1 MADVEQ
7 KDTVIVGGGPG
18 GYVAAIRASELGQKV
33 TLIEKGTGEPNHT
46 GLGGVCL
53 NVGCVPSK
61 ALIAAGHRLREA
73 RDASTYGISK
83 TDATIDFKKTQDWKQ
98 HKLVDRMTRGVKML
112 LKKHKVEIIDG
123 VAMMDNDHQLRVLKS
138 GPKQFMDFDGGKKI
152 TWKNLILATGSRPV
166 EIPNFKFEGRVIDS
180 TGGLGLKEVPKELV
194 VIGGGYIGTELAGA
208 YADLGSHVTIIEGTD
223 SILGG
228 FDKDMVKVVV
238 KNLKKKGIDIIT
250 KAMAK
255 NSTQDDSSVTVTY
268 EVDGKENS
276 IKADYCMVSVG
287 RKPNTDNFALDMT
300 SVKLNDHH
308 QVIVDKQGR
317 TNVPGIWA
325 IGDIVP
331 GPALAHKAFFE
342 GKTAAGAIAG
352 KNTANDWVGVP
363 AVCFADPEL
372 AQVGMTA
379 DEAKEKGI
387 EVATAKF
394 PFAGNARAVSL
405 DQPDG
410 FVRFTYTKDK
420 KNVVGAEVVGPEAS
434 TLAGEL
440 SLIVNCGMNVE
451 DVSLTIHPHPT
462 LNEPIQ
468 EAADV
473 AMGFPTHI

>member
-1 MADVEQ
+1 MADVEK

-33 TLIEKGTGEPNHT
+33 TLIEKGDP

-53 NVGCVPSK
+53 NIGCVPSK
-61 ALIAAGHRLREA
+61 ALIAAGHRLQETL
-73 RDASTYGISK
+73 DSSTYGVSK
-83 TDATIDFKKTQDWKQ
+83 TNATIDFKKTQDWKQ
-98 HKLVDRMTRGVKML
+98 KKVVDRMTRGVKML

-138 GPKQFMDFDGGKKI
+138 GPKQFMDFDGGRKI
-152 TWKNLILATGSRPV
+152 EWNNLILATGSRPV

-180 TGGLGLKEVPKELV
+180 TGGLNLPEIPKEFV

-250 KAMAK
+250 GAMAK

-268 EVDGKENS
+268 EVDGKESS

-287 RKPNTDNFALDMT
+287 RKPNTDNFGLDMT
-300 SVKLNDHH
+300 SVKMDDHGK
-308 QVIVDKQGR
+308 VIVDKQGK
-317 TNVPGIWA
+317 TNVDHIYA
-325 IGDIVP
+325 VGDMVP

-379 DEAKEKGI
+379 SEAKDKGI
-387 EVATAKF
+387 EVATAQF

-410 FVRFTYTKDK
+410 FVRFVYTKEK
-420 KNVVGAEVVGPEAS
+420 KNVVGAQVVGPEAS

-451 DVSLTIHPHPT
+451 DVALTIHPHPT

-473 AMGFPTHI
+473 ALGLPTHI

>member
-1 MADVEQ
+1 MADVEK

-33 TLIEKGTGEPNHT
+33 TLIEKGDP

-53 NVGCVPSK
+53 NIGCVPSK
-61 ALIAAGHRLREA
+61 ALIAAGHRFQETL
-73 RDASTYGISK
+73 DSSTYGVSK
-83 TDATIDFKKTQDWKQ
+83 TKATIDFKKTQDWKQ
-98 HKLVDRMTRGVKML
+98 KKVVDRMTRGVKML
-112 LKKHKVEIIDG
+112 LRKHKVEIIDG
-123 VAMMDNDHQLRVLKS
+123 VAMMDNDHQLRVLKA

-152 TWKNLILATGSRPV
+152 TWNNLILATGSRPV

-180 TGGLGLKEVPKELV
+180 TGGLNLPEIPKEFV

-223 SILGG
+223 TILGG

-250 KAMAK
+250 GAMAK
-255 NSTQDDSSVTVTY
+255 SSTQDDSSVTVTY
-268 EVDGKENS
+268 EVDGKEHS

-287 RKPNTDNFALDMT
+287 RKPNTDNFGLDMT
-300 SVKLNDHH
+300 SVKLDKHGK
-308 QVIVDKQGR
+308 VIVDKQGK
-317 TNVPGIWA
+317 TNVDHIYA
-325 IGDIVP
+325 VGDMVP

-372 AQVGMTA
+372 AQVGMTTS
-379 DEAKEKGI
+379 DAKDKGI
-387 EVATAKF
+387 EVATAQF

-405 DQPDG
+405 DQPEG
-410 FVRFTYTKDK
+410 FVRFIYTKK
-420 KNVVGAEVVGPEAS
+420 EKNIVGAQVVGPEAS

-462 LNEPIQ
+462 LCEPVQ

-473 AMGFPTHI
+473 AMGLPTHI

>member
-1 MADVEQ
+1 MADVEK

-33 TLIEKGTGEPNHT
+33 TLIEKGDP

-61 ALIAAGHRLREA
+61 ALIAAGHRLHEA

-98 HKLVDRMTRGVKML
+98 HKVVERMTRGVKML
-112 LKKHKVEIIDG
+112 LKKHKVEIIEG
-123 VAMMDNDHQLRVLKS
+123 AAMMDNDHQLRIMKS
-138 GPKQFMDFDGGKKI
+138 GPKQFMDFDGGTKI
-152 TWKNLILATGSRPV
+152 TWNNLILATGSRPV

-180 TGGLGLKEVPKELV
+180 TGGLNLPEIPKEFV

-223 SILGG
+223 GILGG
-228 FDKDMVKVVV
+228 FDKDMVSVVV

-250 KAMAK
+250 NAMAK

-379 DEAKEKGI
+379 DEAKKKGI

-405 DQPDG
+405 DQPEG

>member
-1 MADVEQ
+1 MADVEK

-33 TLIEKGTGEPNHT
+33 TLIEKGDP

-53 NVGCVPSK
+53 NIGCVPSK
-61 ALIAAGHRLREA
+61 ALIAAGHRLQETL
-73 RDASTYGISK
+73 DSSTYGVSK
-83 TDATIDFKKTQDWKQ
+83 TNATIDFKKTQDWKQ
-98 HKLVDRMTRGVKML
+98 KKVVDRMTRGVKML

-123 VAMMDNDHQLRVLKS
+123 VAIMDNDHQLRVLKS
-138 GPKQFMDFDGGKKI
+138 GPKQFMDSDGGRKI
-152 TWKNLILATGSRPV
+152 EWNNLILATGSRPV

-180 TGGLGLKEVPKELV
+180 TGGLNLPEIPKEFV

-250 KAMAK
+250 GAMAK

-268 EVDGKENS
+268 EVDGKESS

-287 RKPNTDNFALDMT
+287 RKPNTDNFGLDMT
-300 SVKLNDHH
+300 SVKMDDHGK
-308 QVIVDKQGR
+308 VIVDKQGK
-317 TNVPGIWA
+317 TNVDHIYA
-325 IGDIVP
+325 VGDMVP

-379 DEAKEKGI
+379 SEAKDKGI
-387 EVATAKF
+387 EVATAQF

-410 FVRFTYTKDK
+410 FVRFVYTKEK
-420 KNVVGAEVVGPEAS
+420 KNVVGAQVVGPEAS

-451 DVSLTIHPHPT
+451 DVALTIHPHPT

-473 AMGFPTHI
+473 ALGLPTHI